1 MEVKAEVQMQNE
13 VVFLFGRSLAF
24 HCSYYDSFFLVNAP
38 RSFGMPDPC
47 KNCRV
52 QHSCR
57 VLLTC
62 KKEFLSIKTSCSVWS
77 QGGVENGER
86 IRFSQPYN
94 SALEPLSSSSSSSSP
109 SLITSFLIEPNVN
122 RLSLDLAFGRRRT
135 DFFWYIYLSVCISSQ
150 ADEAS
155 HHTVRIRYLA
165 TVCLTWWAIRF
176 DRIYSL
182 LSILAN
188 ATIKTKHDHQFI
200 VTENQLFLSE
210 IKPFQH

>member
-86 IRFSQPYN
+86 IRFSQPYKFGFR
-94 SALEPLSSSSSSSSP
+94 AAFFFFF
-109 SLITSFLIEPNVN
+109 FLFPV
-122 RLSLDLAFGRRRT
+122 
-135 DFFWYIYLSVCISSQ
+135 
-150 ADEAS
+150 S
-155 HHTVRIRYLA
+155 HHELPHR
-165 TVCLTWWAIRF
+165 
-176 DRIYSL
+176 
-182 LSILAN
+182 
-188 ATIKTKHDHQFI
+188 TKRDPI
-200 VTENQLFLSE
+200 
-210 IKPFQH
+210 

>member
-24 HCSYYDSFFLVNAP
+24 HCSYYDSFFWLTLHDRLECQILV
-38 RSFGMPDPC
+38 

-57 VLLTC
+57 ILLTC

-109 SLITSFLIEPNVN
+109 SLITSFLIVPNVI
-122 RLSLDLAFGRRRT
+122 RFSLDLAFGRRRT
-135 DFFWYIYLSVCISSQ
+135 DFF
-150 ADEAS
+150 
-155 HHTVRIRYLA
+155 
-165 TVCLTWWAIRF
+165 
-176 DRIYSL
+176 
-182 LSILAN
+182 
-188 ATIKTKHDHQFI
+188 
-200 VTENQLFLSE
+200 
-210 IKPFQH
+210 

>member
-24 HCSYYDSFFLVNAP
+24 HCSYYDSFFWLTLHDRLECQILV
-38 RSFGMPDPC
+38 

-86 IRFSQPYN
+86 IRFSEPYRFGFR
-94 SALEPLSSSSSSSSP
+94 AAF
-109 SLITSFLIEPNVN
+109 SF
-122 RLSLDLAFGRRRT
+122 
-135 DFFWYIYLSVCISSQ
+135 FFFFLFPV
-150 ADEAS
+150 S
-155 HHTVRIRYLA
+155 HHEPPHRTKRDP
-165 TVCLTWWAIRF
+165 TQSGF
-176 DRIYSL
+176 SL
-182 LSILAN
+182 R
-188 ATIKTKHDHQFI
+188 
-200 VTENQLFLSE
+200 TEKN
-210 IKPFQH
+210 

>member
-13 VVFLFGRSLAF
+13 VVFLFDRSLAF

-109 SLITSFLIEPNVN
+109 SLITSFLIEPNVI
-122 RLSLDLAFGRRRT
+122 RFSLDLAFGRRRT
-135 DFFWYIYLSVCISSQ
+135 DFF
-150 ADEAS
+150 
-155 HHTVRIRYLA
+155 
-165 TVCLTWWAIRF
+165 
-176 DRIYSL
+176 
-182 LSILAN
+182 
-188 ATIKTKHDHQFI
+188 
-200 VTENQLFLSE
+200 
-210 IKPFQH
+210 